1 MRVVEKISSIIDT
14 TLVGYVQKVFES
26 TAEPIRTLLI
36 AIALVALL
44 VIALNHIIQFQ
55 AVNYSIYLQWGL
67 RYILVYSFAT
77 MWVNFQGIYT
87 LLIEVPGD
95 YVALMLK
102 GAALKIEASAR
113 NTHILDP
120 ARITGIYSAMDEFAH
135 ATVQIGLDHLK
146 PNVSIWKTA
155 KLLRE
160 VFFGALFL
168 VLGLFFTAGSA
179 IVVLVGK
186 IGLAVSISLAPLAI
200 IMLMMPQ
207 TKQYFESWMRFTVG
221 FAVIPLLTGALMT
234 VVLYVAGEIYSPKT
248 NYDLEFALIMIAA
261 TVLLYMIPTMASTL
275 ASASV
280 AAVGPGAAA
289 SIASMAIAAGKKS
302 YSGARRLEDGARVAS
317 TARAAG
323 ASPGEAARSAINA
336 MRQSTQMRKQ
346 RRDERLARGMVGQS
360 SQRSEGNGAAAH
372 PSGSSSRSR
381 NRASS
386 PEQTNLYR

>member
-1 MRVVEKISSIIDT
+1 MRVIAKIAHIIDT
-14 TLVGYVQKVFES
+14 TLVDYVQKVFES
-26 TAEPIRTLLI
+26 TAGPIRTLLI

-55 AVNYSIYLQWGL
+55 TVNYSIYLQWGL

-87 LLIEVPGD
+87 MLIEVPGD

-102 GAALKIEASAR
+102 GVALTIESR
-113 NTHILDP
+113 NPRILDP
-120 ARITGIYSAMDEFAH
+120 ARIKDVYSAMDEFTH
-135 ATVQIGLDHLK
+135 ATFQIGLDHLM
-146 PNVSIWKTA
+146 PNVSIWKPA

-160 VFFGALFL
+160 FFFGALFL
-168 VLGLFFTAGSA
+168 VVGLFFTAGSA

-207 TKQYFESWMRFTVG
+207 TKQYFESWTRFTVG

-234 VVLYVAGEIYSPKT
+234 VVLYVAGEIYAPST
-248 NYDLEFALIMIAA
+248 NYNLEFALIMIAA

-280 AAVGPGAAA
+280 AAVGAGAA
-289 SIASMAIAAGKKS
+289 ASMAIAAGKKS
-302 YSGARRLEDGARVAS
+302 YSGAQRLEDGARVAS

-323 ASPGEAARSAINA
+323 ASPGEAARSAISA

-386 PEQTNLYR
+386 PEETNLYR

>member
-1 MRVVEKISSIIDT
+1 MRVIATSAHIIDT
-14 TLVGYVQKVFES
+14 TLVDYVQKVFES
-26 TAEPIRTLLI
+26 TAGPIRTLLI

-44 VIALNHIIQFQ
+44 FIALNAIIQFQ

-87 LLIEVPGD
+87 MLTEVPGD
-95 YVALMLK
+95 YVALMVK
-102 GAALKIEASAR
+102 SVALTIEAR
-113 NTHILDP
+113 NPRILDP
-120 ARITGIYSAMDEFAH
+120 ALIKDVYSAMDEFSH
-135 ATVQIGLDHLK
+135 ATVQIGLDHLT
-146 PNVSIWKTA
+146 PNVSIWKPA

-160 VFFGALFL
+160 FFFGALFL
-168 VLGLFFTAGSA
+168 VIGLFFTAGSA

-207 TKQYFESWMRFTVG
+207 TKQHFESWTRFTVG

-234 VVLYVAGEIYSPKT
+234 VVLYVAGEIYAASTKY
-248 NYDLEFALIMIAA
+248 NLEFALIMIAA

-302 YSGARRLEDGARVAS
+302 YSGAQRLEDGARVANA
-317 TARAAG
+317 ARAAG
-323 ASPGEAARSAINA
+323 ASPGKAARSAINA

-372 PSGSSSRSR
+372 PSGSSSPSR
-381 NRASS
+381 NQASS